1 MCILGNILVIIS
13 VFTYR
18 PLQNVQNMFIVSLAV
33 ADLLVCILCV
43 PFHIITEIAN
53 GVWLFGPIICQFFIT
68 SDILLCTASIL
79 NLCCIALDRYWA
91 IKDSIKYAQKRTF
104 KRVIGMIII
113 SWVSSVF
120 VSVPGILWNTKDLS
134 LINNESKISLNDS
147 LATQSTQLICYIS
160 KDKSYRFYSSFG
172 TFYIPLIIMT
182 FVYIRIYLE
191 TKKRL
196 GERAKAAKKL
206 ANSIAS
212 SSGSNNHKNKN
223 NNKKKFLLV
232 LCPTFYKN
240 RENISANAT
249 NRNLIDNKNDEKKQ
263 NNIIPINNEK
273 KLVQKEDELKVKQT
287 KIKFASQ
294 IDANEIKPSYLNSQ
308 KISLKESIKILSDT
322 EIKQF
327 PLNTKELNE
336 VQPEIIISSNKPLLD
351 IKSNPNPL
359 TVTYNSIGINT
370 KKIWT
375 FNSANTNNTL
385 QQRQK
390 ISLTRERRAAR
401 TLGIIMVKNLIS
413 FKFFIIH
420 F

>member
-113 SWVSSVF
+113 SWTSSVF

-134 LINNESKISLNDS
+134 LIHNESKISLNDS
-147 LATQSTQLICYIS
+147 SATQSSQLICYIS

-212 SSGSNNHKNKN
+212 SSGSTNHKNKN

-232 LCPTFYKN
+232 LCPTLYKN
-240 RENISANAT
+240 RENTCPNTT
-249 NRNLIDNKNDEKKQ
+249 NQNLIDNKNDEKKQ
-263 NNIIPINNEK
+263 NNITPLNNKFVEK

-294 IDANEIKPSYLNSQ
+294 IDANEINPSYLNSQ
-308 KISLKESIKILSDT
+308 KMSLKESIKNLSET
-322 EIKQF
+322 ENKQF
-327 PLNTKELNE
+327 PLNTKELIE

-351 IKSNPNPL
+351 IKNNANPL

-401 TLGIIMVKNLIS
+401 TLGIIMVNNLIL
-413 FKFFIIH
+413 FKF
-420 F
+420 